1 MSIVVK
7 KLDNG
12 IPVLIDN
19 IESINTVS
27 LGIFVNTGSRN
38 EYPEESGVSHYI
50 EHMMF
55 KGTETR
61 TAKEISEIIDNEGG
75 MINAYTSRDLTV
87 YYIQMLSNKIGT
99 GIDVLSDM
107 FMNSTFSEENLEKE
121 RNVII
126 EEIRMYDDIPE
137 EIIHDENVK
146 YAVTGVQSNS
156 VLGTIE
162 SLKGIT
168 RERFLKYFNEQYIA
182 SNLVISVA
190 GKVDVDEIYTLLN
203 KGLGKFRDSNFRRDI
218 DTSFIINGGENLI
231 KKETNQVHLCFNTRG
246 NGVKDDMKYPGAIIS
261 SVLGGNMSSR
271 LFQKIRE
278 ERGLAYSVYSY
289 GTAFLEGGLFTIY
302 AGTTKESYKEVLEI
316 IKNEFNDI
324 RENGITESELQKS
337 KNQFLS
343 MLTFSLES
351 SKGKMSRM
359 ANSYLLY
366 DKVIDI
372 DEIIEKIEK
381 ITLEDIKK
389 TAEYLFQEEY
399 YSYTVL
405 GDIRRK

>member
-190 GKVDVDEIYTLLN
+190 GKVDVDDIYTLLN

-324 RENGITESELQKS
+324 RKNGITESELQKS

-405 GDIRRK
+405 GDI

>member
-38 EYPEESGVSHYI
+38 EYPEESGDSHYI

-55 KGTETR
+55 RWTETR

-168 RERFLKYFNEQYIA
+168 RERF
-182 SNLVISVA
+182 
-190 GKVDVDEIYTLLN
+190 
-203 KGLGKFRDSNFRRDI
+203 
-218 DTSFIINGGENLI
+218 
-231 KKETNQVHLCFNTRG
+231 
-246 NGVKDDMKYPGAIIS
+246 
-261 SVLGGNMSSR
+261 
-271 LFQKIRE
+271 
-278 ERGLAYSVYSY
+278 
-289 GTAFLEGGLFTIY
+289 
-302 AGTTKESYKEVLEI
+302 
-316 IKNEFNDI
+316 
-324 RENGITESELQKS
+324 
-337 KNQFLS
+337 
-343 MLTFSLES
+343 
-351 SKGKMSRM
+351 
-359 ANSYLLY
+359 
-366 DKVIDI
+366 
-372 DEIIEKIEK
+372 
-381 ITLEDIKK
+381 
-389 TAEYLFQEEY
+389 
-399 YSYTVL
+399 
-405 GDIRRK
+405 

>member
-137 EIIHDENVK
+137 EIIHDENIK

-168 RERFLKYFNEQYIA
+168 RERFLKYFNEQYVA

-405 GDIRRK
+405 GDI

>member
-1 MSIVVK
+1 MSIVIK

-324 RENGITESELQKS
+324 RKNGITESELQKS

-405 GDIRRK
+405 GDI

>member
-38 EYPEESGVSHYI
+38 EYLEESGVSHYI

-366 DKVIDI
+366 DEVIDI

-381 ITLEDIKK
+381 ITLEDIKR

-405 GDIRRK
+405 GDI

>member
-12 IPVLIDN
+12 IPVLIDS

-168 RERFLKYFNEQYIA
+168 RERFLKYFNEQYVA

-405 GDIRRK
+405 GDI

>member
-99 GIDVLSDM
+99 GIDVLSDI

-168 RERFLKYFNEQYIA
+168 RERFLKYFNEQYVA

-218 DTSFIINGGENLI
+218 DTSFTINGGENLI
-231 KKETNQVHLCFNTRG
+231 KKDTNQVHLCFNTRG

-405 GDIRRK
+405 GDI

>member
-168 RERFLKYFNEQYIA
+168 RERFLKYFNEQYVA

-324 RENGITESELQKS
+324 RKNGITESELQKS

-405 GDIRRK
+405 GDI

>member
-168 RERFLKYFNEQYIA
+168 RERFLKYFNEQYVA

-324 RENGITESELQKS
+324 RKNGITESELQKS

-389 TAEYLFQEEY
+389 TAEYLFREEY

-405 GDIRRK
+405 GDI

>member
-1 MSIVVK
+1 MSIVIK

-168 RERFLKYFNEQYIA
+168 RERFLKYFNEQYVA

-405 GDIRRK
+405 GDI

>member
-190 GKVDVDEIYTLLN
+190 GKVDVDEIYNLLN

-218 DTSFIINGGENLI
+218 DNSFVINGGENII
-231 KKETNQVHLCFNTRG
+231 KKDTNQVHLCFNTRG

-366 DKVIDI
+366 DEVIDI

-405 GDIRRK
+405 GDI

>member
-87 YYIQMLSNKIGT
+87 YYIQMLSNKIAT

-190 GKVDVDEIYTLLN
+190 GKVDVDEIYNLLN

-218 DTSFIINGGENLI
+218 DNSFVINGGENII
-231 KKETNQVHLCFNTRG
+231 KKDTNQVHLCFNTRG

-324 RENGITESELQKS
+324 RKNGITESELQKS

-405 GDIRRK
+405 GDI

>member
-168 RERFLKYFNEQYIA
+168 RERFLKYFNEQYVA

-190 GKVDVDEIYTLLN
+190 GKVDVDEIYNLLN
-203 KGLGKFRDSNFRRDI
+203 KGLGKFRGSSFRRDI
-218 DTSFIINGGENLI
+218 DTSFTINGGENII
-231 KKETNQVHLCFNTRG
+231 KKDTNQVHLCFNTRG

-324 RENGITESELQKS
+324 RENGISQSELQKS
-337 KNQFLS
+337 KNQVLS

-366 DKVIDI
+366 DEVIDI

-381 ITLEDIKK
+381 ITLEDIKR

-405 GDIRRK
+405 GDI

>member
-1 MSIVVK
+1 MSIVIK

-168 RERFLKYFNEQYIA
+168 RERFLKYFNEQYIS

-190 GKVDVDEIYTLLN
+190 GKVDVDEIYNLLN

-218 DTSFIINGGENLI
+218 DNSFVINGGENII
-231 KKETNQVHLCFNTRG
+231 KKDTNQVHLCFNTRG

-366 DKVIDI
+366 DEVIDI

-405 GDIRRK
+405 GDI

>member
-146 YAVTGVQSNS
+146 YAVTGIQSNS

-190 GKVDVDEIYTLLN
+190 GKVDVDEIYNLLN

-218 DTSFIINGGENLI
+218 DNSFVINGGENII
-231 KKETNQVHLCFNTRG
+231 KKDTNQVHLCFNTRG

-405 GDIRRK
+405 GDI

>member
-324 RENGITESELQKS
+324 RKNGITESELQKS

-405 GDIRRK
+405 GDI

>member
-168 RERFLKYFNEQYIA
+168 RERFLKYFNEQYVA

-190 GKVDVDEIYTLLN
+190 GKVDVDEIYNLLN
-203 KGLGKFRDSNFRRDI
+203 KGIGKFRDSSFRRDI
-218 DTSFIINGGENLI
+218 DTSFTINGGENII
-231 KKETNQVHLCFNTRG
+231 KKDTNQVHLCFNTRG

-324 RENGITESELQKS
+324 RENGISESELQKS

-366 DKVIDI
+366 DEVIDI

-381 ITLEDIKK
+381 ITLEDIKR

-405 GDIRRK
+405 GDI

>member
-75 MINAYTSRDLTV
+75 MSNAYTSRDLTV

-405 GDIRRK
+405 GDI

>member
-168 RERFLKYFNEQYIA
+168 RERFLKYFNEQYVA

-190 GKVDVDEIYTLLN
+190 GKVDVDDIYTLLN

-246 NGVKDDMKYPGAIIS
+246 NGVKDDMKYSGAIIS

-405 GDIRRK
+405 GDI

>member
-168 RERFLKYFNEQYIA
+168 RERFLKYFNEQYVA

-190 GKVDVDEIYTLLN
+190 GKVDVDDIYTLLN

-405 GDIRRK
+405 GDI

>member
-162 SLKGIT
+162 SLKRIT
-168 RERFLKYFNEQYIA
+168 RERFLKYFNEQYVA

-405 GDIRRK
+405 GDI

>member
-190 GKVDVDEIYTLLN
+190 GKVDVDEIYNLLN

-405 GDIRRK
+405 GDI

>member
-38 EYPEESGVSHYI
+38 EYSEESGVSHYI

-168 RERFLKYFNEQYIA
+168 RERFLKYFNEQYVA

-324 RENGITESELQKS
+324 RKNGITESELQKS

-405 GDIRRK
+405 GDI

>member
-75 MINAYTSRDLTV
+75 MINAYTSRDITA

-99 GIDVLSDM
+99 GIEILSDM
-107 FMNSTFSEENLEKE
+107 FMNSTFTEENLEKE

-168 RERFLKYFNEQYIA
+168 RERFLKYFNEQYVA

-190 GKVDVDEIYTLLN
+190 GKVDVEEIYSLLN
-203 KGLGKFRDSNFRRDI
+203 KGLGKFRNSSFRRDI

-324 RENGITESELQKS
+324 RENGISQSELQKS

-366 DKVIDI
+366 DEVIDI

-405 GDIRRK
+405 GDI

>member
-1 MSIVVK
+1 MSIVIK

-99 GIDVLSDM
+99 GIDILSDM

-146 YAVTGVQSNS
+146 YAVIGVQSNS

-168 RERFLKYFNEQYIA
+168 RERFLKYFNEQYIS

-190 GKVDVDEIYTLLN
+190 GKVDVDEIYNLLN

-218 DTSFIINGGENLI
+218 DNSFVINGGENII
-231 KKETNQVHLCFNTRG
+231 KKDTNQVHLCFNTRG

-381 ITLEDIKK
+381 ITLEDIKR

-405 GDIRRK
+405 GDI

>member
-1 MSIVVK
+1 MSIVIK

-168 RERFLKYFNEQYIA
+168 RERFLKYFNEQYIS

-190 GKVDVDEIYTLLN
+190 GKVDVDEIYNLLN

-218 DTSFIINGGENLI
+218 DNSFVINGGENII
-231 KKETNQVHLCFNTRG
+231 KKDTNQVHLCFNTRG

-261 SVLGGNMSSR
+261 SVLGENMSSR

-381 ITLEDIKK
+381 ITLEDIKR

-405 GDIRRK
+405 GDI